1 MTPLDMAVCAM
12 HKASMV
18 SKIDSTVNG
27 LEVEKSSLEN
37 SFGDYYNSPRKRY

>member
-1 MTPLDMAVCAM
+1 MTPLGMAVCAM

-18 SKIDSTVNG
+18 SKIDNIVNG

-37 SFGDYYNSPRKRY
+37 SFGDYYNSPRNRY